1 MGINIYEILALLS
14 LLGVGYAA
22 GWCFKGLW
30 DKALD
35 ERFIEKFVEEFQH
48 QKEQQEEPE

>member
-30 DKALD
+30 DK
-35 ERFIEKFVEEFQH
+35 ERSDCSDD
-48 QKEQQEEPE
+48 QKEEEQL

>member
-1 MGINIYEILALLS
+1 MGINIYEIIALFS
-14 LLGVGYAA
+14 LLAVGYAA

-35 ERFIEKFVEEFQH
+35 DRFIEKFVEVQH
-48 QKEQQEEPE
+48 QEEQQEESE